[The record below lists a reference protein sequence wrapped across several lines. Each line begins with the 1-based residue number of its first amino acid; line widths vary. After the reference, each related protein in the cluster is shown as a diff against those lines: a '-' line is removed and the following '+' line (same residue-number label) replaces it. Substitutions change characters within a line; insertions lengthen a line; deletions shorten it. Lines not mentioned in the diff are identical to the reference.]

1 MRVSPEFLKSIAVP
15 ASVGV
20 VLYFLNVNFITW
32 MFNVFPET
40 VALVFGRGTW
50 WLDAP
55 VLLKVFY
62 VGLVSPVVEELVF
75 RRAVLGYFVQKDKQA
90 FGLAVSTVVFALY
103 HMLFGWGY
111 LKAVIMLVP
120 GLVFGVMFI
129 RYGFRGCLSCH
140 LSNNIMSATALIN
153 I

>member
-1 MRVSPEFLKSIAVP
+1 MRANPEFLKSIAVP

-20 VLYFLNVNFITW
+20 VLYLLNVNFITW

-40 VALVFGRGTW
+40 VALVFGSGTW

-75 RRAVLGYFVQKDKQA
+75 RRAVLGYFVHRDKQA

-103 HMLFGWGY
+103 HILFGWGY

-140 LSNNIMSATALIN
+140 LSNNIMSAIALIN